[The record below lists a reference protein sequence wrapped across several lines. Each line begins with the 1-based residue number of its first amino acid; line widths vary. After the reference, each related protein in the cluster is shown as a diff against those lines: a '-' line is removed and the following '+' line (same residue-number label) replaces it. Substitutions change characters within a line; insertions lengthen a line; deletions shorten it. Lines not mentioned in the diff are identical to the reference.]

1 MQNVS
6 DDKIY
11 VALDEAGRGCLA
23 GDVYCAAVIWNPELT
38 HPMVDKIKDS
48 KKLSS
53 HQREVLYEFIA
64 ENAIDYA
71 VSYVDVETIDSVNI
85 LQANMK
91 AMHQA
96 LDSLSVNFEHIL
108 VDGNYFLPYK
118 NIPHTC
124 IVKGDDNYIPI
135 AAASILAKVTRDRYM
150 KDLAQQYP
158 EYGWD
163 TNFGYGTPEHIAAI
177 KEHGI
182 TKHHRRSFAPCAEHV
197 RREE

>member
-1 MQNVS
+1 MQNVC

-23 GDVYCAAVIWNPELT
+23 GDVYCAAVIWNPLFT
-38 HPMVDKIKDS
+38 HPMADQIKDS
-48 KKLSS
+48 KKLTP
-53 HQREVLYEFIA
+53 HQRDTLYEFIT

-71 VSYVDVETIDSVNI
+71 IAYVDVETIDSVNI

-91 AMHQA
+91 AMHRA

-124 IVKGDDNYIPI
+124 IVKGDDKYIPI